1 MNRKDFYYTN
11 EKDPLRGKTIFVYT
25 HSDHYVVTLKDNRK
39 VVTNSSAKSGI
50 YIPSFVVLFD
60 VNDLDEEKADKLK
73 YKFDCK
79 LPMGFIKGL
88 CGKYN
93 NEDPTNSEVDYLAY
107 LLLSDD
113 IELIKSLCNGFN
125 PKEILTMEDA
135 RKLDIFGHHIPSSSN
150 DAVRMYNTQEVY
162 YGYGRKKSS

>member
-11 EKDPLRGKTIFVYT
+11 DNDSLRGKTIFVYA
-25 HSDHYVVTLKDNRK
+25 HSDHYKITTLNNEKRI
-39 VVTNSSAKSGI
+39 TCSSLEI
-50 YIPSFVVLFD
+50 ERFHPSFVVLFD
-60 VNDLDEEKADKLK
+60 VSDLDEEKLDKIK

-113 IELIKSLCNGFN
+113 IDLIKSLCKDFN